1 MTAKT
6 REVHK
11 LLMFDTCPAN
21 VRDQVVGIVSVL
33 ERQLVETGKDLAAV
47 RKGRDVVVSMLPEH
61 EEAPS

>member
-21 VRDQVVGIVSVL
+21 VRDQVVGIVFAL
-33 ERQLVETGKDLAAV
+33 ERELTETSKDLRGV